1 VGEAMNTLLGSA
13 FEACLRILVLL
24 EAAQENTLMEDT
36 IAPLDFITVYSRDFD
51 MSDSNLHGSNKY
63 RFGEYAHRRELV
75 QSALKRLV
83 LDGLIDVSQ
92 TTKGYEYTLSR
103 NGIEFLSNL
112 HSDYADDYYD
122 TATQVMMKTKGK
134 SGEDLTKIINRRTIA
149 SLEEG

>member
-1 VGEAMNTLLGSA
+1 MNTLLGSA

>member
-1 VGEAMNTLLGSA
+1 MNILLGSA
-13 FEACLRILVLL
+13 FEACLRILLLL
-24 EAAQENTLMEDT
+24 EAAQEHTLMEDT
-36 IAPLDFITVYSRDFD
+36 IAPLDFIAVYSRDFG

-83 LDGLIDVSQ
+83 LDGLIYVSQ
-92 TTKGYEYTLSR
+92 TNKGYEYTLSR
-103 NGIEFLSNL
+103 NGIELLSNL

-122 TATQVMMKTKGK
+122 TATQVMVKTKGK
-134 SGEDLTKIINRRTIA
+134 SGEGLTNIINRRIIA

>member
-1 VGEAMNTLLGSA
+1 MNTLLGST

-75 QSALKRLV
+75 LSALKRLV
-83 LDGLIDVSQ
+83 LDGLIDASQ
-92 TTKGYEYTLSR
+92 TTDGYAYTLSG

-122 TATQVMMKTKGK
+122 TATLVIVKTKGK
-134 SGEDLTKIINRRTIA
+134 SGGDLTNIINRRTIA

>member
-1 VGEAMNTLLGSA
+1 MNTLLGST

-24 EAAQENTLMEDT
+24 EAAHENTLMEDT

-83 LDGLIDVSQ
+83 LDGLIVVSQ
-92 TTKGYEYTLSR
+92 TTEGYEYTLSS

-112 HSDYADDYYD
+112 HSDYADNYYD
-122 TATQVMMKTKGK
+122 TATQVMLKTKGK
-134 SGEDLTKIINRRTIA
+134 SGGDLTNIINRRTIA

>member
-1 VGEAMNTLLGSA
+1 MNTLLGSA

-24 EAAQENTLMEDT
+24 EAAQDHTLMEDT
-36 IAPLDFITVYSRDFD
+36 IAPLDFITVYSKDFD
-51 MSDSNLHGSNKY
+51 MTDSNLHGNNKY
-63 RFGEYAHRRELV
+63 RFGEYAHRREVV

-92 TTKGYEYTLSR
+92 TTEGYEYTLSR

-122 TATQVMMKTKGK
+122 TATQVMVKTKGK
-134 SGEDLTKIINRRTIA
+134 SGGELTNIINRRTIA